1 MGDTPHAPD
10 VRRRARGPAAGVAG
24 RVERRHRAAPR
35 AVGRNGVSAW
45 PGRQRDLAGGPD
57 RRGRGRVRRDHLRPL
72 VQAPILGRRG
82 EEGALAVR
90 RYAVRPGRRPRIPR
104 DFGAP
109 EPSRGPAR
117 MARPRRDAR
126 ATAGD
131 AGGRPV
137 RRGRG
142 GGSGCGRRRGRGVGR
157 PSGDDREA
165 GARNTGR
172 GGATRRASARRRRPA
187 SPAGRAR
194 RTAQREARGHAGEA
208 ASSRGAR
215 AEGDAAAAEAPRRYG
230 ASRSAEAARRLPGLA
245 EAAVC
250 ARATDA
256 RRASSRVR
264 TRHPAA
270 PRPPGRASAA
280 AACRTCSRGR
290 RDSDDRERNGRGGV
304 RRADRDDARH
314 SSGGDS
320 SSSAS
325 ARVFSAS
332 DSADITSG
340 SDSTGVPDPRTPA
353 SATRLGGG
361 LGRPRRGRALP
372 PGGRTVAALSRE
384 PAWLRSEGL
393 AQPGAP
399 ALVDPFDH
407 PITGASMRSP
417 AHPARLRSPWRVV
430 AAAHRWGSVGSL
442 SASGGRGDNGERSP
456 FLEGP
461 WKGGAT
467 AKTIE
472 RLGKG
477 RTKPE
482 TAAVRPRLR
491 NHPCAP
497 ERRLASGQHEAPTPE
512 GGDAVRPPLF

>member
-1 MGDTPHAPD
+1 MTPPPK
-10 VRRRARGPAAGVAG
+10 RPAAT
-24 RVERRHRAAPR
+24 APPAPPKR
-35 AVGRNGVSAW
+35 LDASQAW
-45 PGRQRDLAGGPD
+45 PKQPSA
-57 RRGRGRVRRDHLRPL
+57 
-72 VQAPILGRRG
+72 
-82 EEGALAVR
+82 
-90 RYAVRPGRRPRIPR
+90 PGRP
-104 DFGAP
+104 
-109 EPSRGPAR
+109 
-117 MARPRRDAR
+117 
-126 ATAGD
+126 T
-131 AGGRPV
+131 
-137 RRGRG
+137 
-142 GGSGCGRRRGRGVGR
+142 
-157 PSGDDREA
+157 
-165 GARNTGR
+165 
-172 GGATRRASARRRRPA
+172 
-187 SPAGRAR
+187 
-194 RTAQREARGHAGEA
+194 
-208 ASSRGAR
+208 
-215 AEGDAAAAEAPRRYG
+215 
-230 ASRSAEAARRLPGLA
+230 
-245 EAAVC
+245 
-250 ARATDA
+250 

-304 RRADRDDARH
+304 RRADPDDARH
-314 SSGGDS
+314 SSGGDSS

-461 WKGGAT
+461 RKGGAT

-477 RTKPE
+477 RTKPR
-482 TAAVRPRLR
+482 RP
-491 NHPCAP
+491 
-497 ERRLASGQHEAPTPE
+497 Q
-512 GGDAVRPPLF
+512 

>member
-1 MGDTPHAPD
+1 M
-10 VRRRARGPAAGVAG
+10 
-24 RVERRHRAAPR
+24 
-35 AVGRNGVSAW
+35 
-45 PGRQRDLAGGPD
+45 
-57 RRGRGRVRRDHLRPL
+57 
-72 VQAPILGRRG
+72 
-82 EEGALAVR
+82 R
-90 RYAVRPGRRPRIPR
+90 RYSVRPGRRPRIPR

-131 AGGRPV
+131 AGRRPV

-142 GGSGCGRRRGRGVGR
+142 GGSGCGRRRARGVGR
-157 PSGDDREA
+157 PSGGDREA

-215 AEGDAAAAEAPRRYG
+215 AEGDAAAA
-230 ASRSAEAARRLPGLA
+230 AEAARRLPGLA

-250 ARATDA
+250 TRATDT

-270 PRPPGRASAA
+270 PRPPGGASAA
-280 AACRTCSRGR
+280 AAGRTCSRGR
-290 RDSDDRERNGRGGV
+290 RDSDDRERNGRGGA

-314 SSGGDS
+314 SSGGD

-340 SDSTGVPDPRTPA
+340 SDSTCVPDPRSPA
-353 SATRLGGG
+353 FATRLGGG

-372 PGGRTVAALSRE
+372 PGGRTVAALSSTPSSRS
-384 PAWLRSEGL
+384 PASLTTQARFEARGKLQLRNQSTRPQHSRPHPRSRTCRPNSQCSAASCSRAGV
-393 AQPGAP
+393 AQIRRTRPAGAP

-456 FLEGP
+456 FLEGL

-477 RTKPE
+477 RTKPR
-482 TAAVRPRLR
+482 RP
-491 NHPCAP
+491 
-497 ERRLASGQHEAPTPE
+497 Q
-512 GGDAVRPPLF
+512 